1 MSSKGGSDNEGEIEE
16 EKKIEYK
23 YYLTQESAIQ
33 ANNDRTMKLRQEK
46 REREMKLKMEQ
57 DEQRRLR
64 EVLDN
69 KQRDE
74 ERMQKE
80 RAKALAEKRKL
91 QEGKKEEEVLELKDL
106 KGNFAKTVLD
116 IRANNTALE
125 MVMTGTEYT
134 TV

>member
-1 MSSKGGSDNEGEIEE
+1 LRKNLKLFFSQPKNKIQEMSSKGGSDNEGEIEE
-16 EKKIEYK
+16 EKKIDFY

-74 ERMQKE
+74 ER
-80 RAKALAEKRKL
+80 
-91 QEGKKEEEVLELKDL
+91 
-106 KGNFAKTVLD
+106 
-116 IRANNTALE
+116 I
-125 MVMTGTEYT
+125 
-134 TV
+134 